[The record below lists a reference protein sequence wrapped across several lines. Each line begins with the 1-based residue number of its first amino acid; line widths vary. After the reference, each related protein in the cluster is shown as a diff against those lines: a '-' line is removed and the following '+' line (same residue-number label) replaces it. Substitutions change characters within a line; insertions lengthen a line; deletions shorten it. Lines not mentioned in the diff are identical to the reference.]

1 MIHPNIEKLISLSA
15 VVVKHYNNDLDE
27 RLSLVPTYILV
38 RWSLLRFVGIGRL
51 GIGLDYKTSTQINQ
65 SNIHPMKSSKERQTD
80 R

>member
-1 MIHPNIEKLISLSA
+1 MVHLNINMLISLSA
-15 VVVKHYNNDLDE
+15 VVVKHYNSNFDE

-38 RWSLLRFVGIGRL
+38 RWLLFRLVRIGRL
-51 GIGLDYKTSTQINQ
+51 DIGLDNKTPTQIYQ